1 MNTGNSST
9 NKKLAKSTN
18 QFPVVGIG
26 ASAGGLDAFKKL
38 LRAIPEDSGMAFVLV
53 QHLDPKHES
62 LLPELLQKVTKIP
75 VLEISDDIKV
85 EPDHIYIIPS
95 NKMMI
100 ANDGVLQLSPRPEK
114 SRNERNL
121 PIDLFFTSLAEVHQS
136 HAIGVVLS
144 GTASDG
150 TLGLKA
156 IKDHGGITFAQD
168 EESAAYE
175 GMPHSAVKAGV
186 VDFILPPDKMPQKLM
201 EIIGK
206 VNLTDDELQQIP
218 VQEEDA
224 FKQMLTL
231 LRLRKGTDFTYY
243 KQTTIRRRILRRM
256 AINKNEDHLT
266 YLNYL
271 RENKTEQDTLYQDLL
286 IPVTDF
292 FRDPK
297 VFEHLSQTVFPAIL
311 ENRTGNESIRVWV
324 AGCSTGEE
332 VYSMAICFRDL
343 LNDHSKNTGF
353 RTDSYRRIQI
363 FATDISEPAITKARA
378 GIYSKTD
385 IKGLTEQQLQD
396 YFTKS
401 NGSYQANKSIRDMC
415 VFAVHNFLKD
425 PPFSKMDF
433 ISCRNVLI
441 YMEPYLQKKALST
454 FHYALNPKG
463 YLLLGKS
470 ETTGGVPE
478 LFASFDKKA
487 KLFTRK
493 DAPGNFNHTTGQRK
507 EESFIDT
514 SFKTKRELSRTD
526 FQKTADDLM
535 LSKYTPAGVVINEAM
550 DIVHFRGSTG
560 NFLEPSPGKASLNLL
575 KMAKEGLAF
584 ELRNILH
591 KAKKENATVIK
602 ENIPVQLN
610 GVLRNISIEAI
621 PLPNLVEPHYLIL
634 FHEMPS
640 ATGQKQSVPNAK
652 TASKIKS
659 NEKDLRIKQLELEL
673 AQVRDDM
680 RSITED
686 QETVNEELQSA
697 NEELLSGSE
706 ELQSLNEEMETSKE
720 ELQSTNEELTVVN
733 QEMLGLNEQ
742 IIEARDYAE
751 AIVATVHE
759 PLLVLNKNLRI
770 KSANDSFYKTFQVN
784 EKDTEDK
791 YVYDLGNRQWNIA
804 ELKEL
809 LEDILPHKSRFENF
823 EVTHSFPNIGQRSM
837 LLNAREMTR
846 DKEDEKL
853 ILLAIED
860 ITEQKKALEV
870 IQQSGIY
877 FRQLVK
883 ELPALVYSCNTMG
896 QLTYYNDEAEK
907 IWGRTPEIGKDLWC
921 GSYKLLNSDGSG
933 LAAEKSPMA
942 MAVKEARSIP
952 GEEIIIERPDG
963 SRSFVRVYPQPE
975 FNVSGELIGVIT
987 MGFDVTQQV
996 IARKK
1001 IEESEAKFRTLLED
1015 APVATCLFTGRE
1027 MIIELA
1033 NELMLGYWGKEKN
1046 VIGKPLKD
1054 AVPELRE
1061 QPFLKILD
1069 EVFTTG
1075 KTYGAKNELAQLMVN
1090 GVLGNYYFDYTYKP
1104 IRNASG
1110 EVYGI
1115 MNMAVDVTEQA
1126 IARTKIE
1133 ESENQFRQMAELMPQ
1148 KVWTTDAEGNKNYFN
1163 QTLLDYAGYTF
1174 EELKGDGWGKII
1186 HPEDWEKNKIPWE
1199 ESIRTGNDYEAE
1211 NRLLRKD
1218 GIYLWHLTRAVAIK
1232 DEKGKIKMWVGSKTE
1247 IQEQR
1252 EQKEELER
1260 SVAERTHEL
1269 RKANLELEE
1278 KHHELYVTKEKLL
1291 TEYSRSLIEA
1301 SLDPLVTINPE
1312 GKITD
1317 MNQATVKITGLSKE
1331 NLIGSDFF
1339 TYFTEPQKASEVYE
1353 EVFQNGSVVSAPLVL
1368 RHVDGTLTDIFLNGS
1383 VYKDGSNTVQG
1394 VVLVARDVTDEK
1406 RIARELTEA
1415 IVFAELATGLA
1426 EDAKTKAENATLIA
1440 EDAVKAKQQFL
1451 SNMSHE
1457 IRTPMNAI
1465 IGFTKV
1471 VLKTDLTAKQ
1481 REYLTAIKLSGNS
1494 LIVLINDILDLAKVD
1509 AGKMTFEEIPFKLSS
1524 SISAMVHLFEAK
1536 FQEKN
1541 LQLVQ
1546 EYDNSI
1552 PEVLLGDPVRL
1563 HQIILNLMSNAVK
1576 FTSAGTITVSLH
1588 LLNEDE
1594 QKAEIECSVADTG
1607 TGIPENKT
1615 DQIFEKFH
1623 QASSDTSRLYGGTG
1637 LGLAIAKQLVES
1649 QGGTIAVKS
1658 EMGVGSVF
1666 SFTLPFKKTDQPVE
1680 SEIELLK
1687 FDTDNKNIKVL
1698 VVEDIALNQLLM
1710 KTLLD
1715 DFGFEREMADNGK
1728 IAIEKL
1734 KAKNFDIVLMDLQMP
1749 EMNGFEATEYIRT
1762 KMKSKIPIIALTA
1775 DVTTVDLAKCKAV
1788 GMNDYIPKP
1797 VDERLLYSKIVGLV
1811 KKPSP
1816 GKKNEN
1822 ERTGKEEMASTKYTN
1837 LDYLNQRTKS
1847 NPALMMEMISLYL
1860 EQTPP
1865 LVSLMKQSFHDRNR
1879 ELLYEAAHKMIP
1891 SFSIMGISKDFETMT
1906 KKIKDYARSQQQAT
1920 GINEMI
1926 QQVEKACTQACIEL
1940 KEEYTAIK
1948 NNNL

>member
-1 MNTGNSST
+1 MNTGNIT

-18 QFPVVGIG
+18 QFPVIGIG
-26 ASAGGLDAFKKL
+26 ASAGGLDAFKKFL
-38 LRAIPEDSGMAFVLV
+38 KAIPEDSGMAFVLV

-62 LLPELLQKVTKIP
+62 LLPELLQKVTNIP
-75 VLEISDDIKV
+75 VMEISDDIKV

-95 NKMMI
+95 NKMMV
-100 ANDGVLQLSPRPEK
+100 ANDGVLLLSPRPDK
-114 SRNERNL
+114 SKGERNL
-121 PIDLFFTSLAEVHQS
+121 PIDVFFTSLAEVHQS

-175 GMPHSAVKAGV
+175 GMPHNAAKAGV
-186 VDFILPPDKMPQKLM
+186 VDFILPPDKMPQKLL
-201 EIIGK
+201 EILGK
-206 VNLTDDELQQIP
+206 VNLSDDQLLQIP
-218 VQEEDA
+218 VQEEDI
-224 FKQMLTL
+224 FKQILTL

-271 RENKTEQDTLYQDLL
+271 RENKPEQDILYQDLL

-297 VFEHLSQTVFPAIL
+297 IFEDLSKKVFPVIL
-311 ENRTGNESIRVWV
+311 QNRTGNDPIRIWV

-332 VYSMAICFRDL
+332 VYSMAICFKEL
-343 LNDHSKNTGF
+343 LSDHSKKEGF
-353 RTDSYRRIQI
+353 RTDSYQRVQI
-363 FATDISEPAITKARA
+363 FATDFSEPAIAKARA
-378 GIYSKTD
+378 AVYSKTD

-401 NGSYQANKSIRDMC
+401 NSSYLANKSIRDMC
-415 VFAVHNFLKD
+415 VFATHNFLKD

-463 YLLLGKS
+463 FLLLGKS

-478 LFASFDKKA
+478 LFATFDKKD

-493 DAPGNFNHTTGQRK
+493 DVPGSFMHTGTQRK
-507 EESFIDT
+507 AESFIDT
-514 SFKTKRELSRTD
+514 NLKSKRESSRTD

-575 KMAKEGLAF
+575 KMAKDGLPF

-591 KAKKENATVIK
+591 KAKKENRTVIK
-602 ENIPVQLN
+602 EHIPVQLN
-610 GVLRNISIEAI
+610 GVLRDISIEAI
-621 PLPNLVEPHYLIL
+621 PLPNLLEPHYLIL
-634 FHEMPS
+634 FHEMAPAS
-640 ATGQKQSVPNAK
+640 LQKHPAVTAR
-652 TASKIKS
+652 TASKIKN

-673 AQVRDDM
+673 SQVRDDM

-697 NEELLSGSE
+697 NEELLSSSE

-742 IIEARDYAE
+742 VVEARDYAE

-791 YVYDLGNRQWNIA
+791 YIYDLGNRQWNIP
-804 ELKEL
+804 ELKDL

-870 IQQSGIY
+870 IQKSGIH

-883 ELPALVYSCNTMG
+883 ELPALVYSCDTTG

-907 IWGRTPEIGKDLWC
+907 IWGRKPEIGKDLWC
-921 GSYKLLNSDGSG
+921 GSYKMFSADGSA

-942 MAVKEARSIP
+942 MAVKKARSIP
-952 GEEIIIERPDG
+952 GEEIIMERPDG
-963 SRSFVRVYPQPE
+963 SRSFIRVYPQPE
-975 FNVSGELIGVIT
+975 FNMSGELMGAIN
-987 MGFDVTQQV
+987 MGFDVTEQV

-1001 IEESEAKFRTLLED
+1001 TEESETKFRSILED
-1015 APVATCLFTGRE
+1015 APVATCLFTGKE
-1027 MIIELA
+1027 MIIEIA
-1033 NELMLGYWGKEKN
+1033 NELMIGYWGKDKN
-1046 VIGKPLKD
+1046 VIGKALKD
-1054 AVPELRE
+1054 AVPELIE

-1075 KTYGAKNELAQLMVN
+1075 KTYEAKNEFAQLVVN
-1090 GVLGNYYFDYTYKP
+1090 GVLGNYYFDFTYKP

-1110 EVYGI
+1110 DVYGI
-1115 MNMAVDVTEQA
+1115 MDMAVDVTEQV

-1133 ESENQFRQMAELMPQ
+1133 ESEKQFRQMAELMPQ
-1148 KVWTTDAEGNKNYFN
+1148 KVWTSDAAGNKNYFN

-1174 EELKGDGWGKII
+1174 EELRGTGWEKII

-1199 ESIRTGNDYEAE
+1199 ESVRTGKDYEAE

-1218 GIYLWHLTRAVAIK
+1218 GIYLWHLTRAVALK
-1232 DEKGKIKMWVGSKTE
+1232 DDDGNIKMWVGSKTE
-1247 IQEQR
+1247 IQGQR
-1252 EQKEELER
+1252 EEKEELEK
-1260 SVAERTHEL
+1260 SVMKRTEEL
-1269 RKANLELEE
+1269 RKANRELEE
-1278 KHHELYVTKEKLL
+1278 KHHELFLTKEKLL

-1317 MNQATVKITGLSKE
+1317 MNQATVKITGLPK
-1331 NLIGSDFF
+1331 NKLIGSDFF
-1339 TYFTEPQKASEVYE
+1339 AYFTEPEKASKVYQ
-1353 EVFQNGSVVSAPLVL
+1353 EVFQNGSVVNSPLIL

-1383 VYKDGSNTVQG
+1383 VYKDGRNNVQG

-1426 EDAKTKAENATLIA
+1426 EDAKAKAENAALIA

-1481 REYLTAIKLSGNS
+1481 REYLTAINLSGNS

-1524 SISAMVHLFEAK
+1524 SLSAMMHLFESK

-1546 EYDNSI
+1546 EYDSRI
-1552 PEVLLGDPVRL
+1552 PDVLLGDPVRL

-1576 FTSAGTITVSLH
+1576 FTSAGTITVSLR

-1607 TGIPENKT
+1607 TGIPQDKT
-1615 DQIFEKFH
+1615 EQIFEKFH

-1658 EMGVGSVF
+1658 KMGIGSVF
-1666 SFTLPFKKTDQPVE
+1666 SFTLPFKKTNQPVE

-1687 FDTDNKNIKVL
+1687 FDADNRNIKVL

-1715 DFGFEREMADNGK
+1715 DFGFEREMAENGK

-1734 KAKNFDIVLMDLQMP
+1734 KAKNYDIILMDLQMP

-1775 DVTTVDLAKCKAV
+1775 DVTTIDLAKCKAV
-1788 GMNDYIPKP
+1788 GMNDYIAKP

-1816 GKKNEN
+1816 AKKDEIRRTDKEN
-1822 ERTGKEEMASTKYTN
+1822 DVISKCIN
-1837 LDYLNQRTKS
+1837 LDYLKQRTKS

-1865 LVSLMKQSFHDRNR
+1865 LVSLMKQSFHDKNR
-1879 ELLYEAAHKMIP
+1879 ELLYEATHKMIP
-1891 SFSIMGISKDFETMT
+1891 SFSIMGISKDFESMT

-1920 GINEMI
+1920 GINELI
-1926 QQVEKACTQACIEL
+1926 LQVEKICIQACVEL

-1948 NNNL
+1948 NNNI